1 MDLEGKLGLTL
12 LIDALIIFGVIGRLA
27 AVQIGQ
33 LLTVAAGLRELL
45 AAEQELIRGEVAEL
59 ARQQARLE
67 RNLAPVRRV
76 LRFGAALLY
85 RL

>member
-33 LLTVAAGLRELL
+33 LLRVAAGLRELL